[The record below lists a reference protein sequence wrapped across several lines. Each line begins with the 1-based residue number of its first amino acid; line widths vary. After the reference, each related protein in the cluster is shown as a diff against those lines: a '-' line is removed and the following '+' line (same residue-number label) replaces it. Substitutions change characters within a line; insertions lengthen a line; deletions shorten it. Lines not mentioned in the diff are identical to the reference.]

1 MLSAPKILAKTN
13 KKILNILK
21 ILYGIENT
29 QESNSQEKSLAVEL
43 DSMVF
48 VGPFHLRIF
57 CASKAS

>member
-29 QESNSQEKSLAVEL
+29 QESNSQEKSPAVGL
-43 DSMVF
+43 N
-48 VGPFHLRIF
+48 GF
-57 CASKAS
+57 CGSIPTQDILCI